1 MSLNQLISSFRS
13 MFFPRETLVTWS
25 VEKEVNQTKAYV
37 TRSKMAVAN
46 STVPSKTWL
55 FLQWRQIKNQVYL
68 SRLQVRPNINQ
79 ISCKTFDFNVDFKV
93 KLNILLSINRPFTV
107 NQDFVVAVPSI
118 IEMKFSSLEFQV
130 QIQAPQMQPPKKIII
145 M

>member
-1 MSLNQLISSFRS
+1 MIVWILTIWSSVSWNQQNENSEFHFVFIFEGQGIISFFSRFIRSLNQLISSFRS

-25 VEKEVNQTKAYV
+25 VEKDVNQTKAYV

-68 SRLQVRPNINQ
+68 SRLQVRPNHMSQ
-79 ISCKTFDFNVDFKV
+79 ISCRTFDFNVDFKV
-93 KLNILLSINRPFTV
+93 K
-107 NQDFVVAVPSI
+107 
-118 IEMKFSSLEFQV
+118 
-130 QIQAPQMQPPKKIII
+130 
-145 M
+145 